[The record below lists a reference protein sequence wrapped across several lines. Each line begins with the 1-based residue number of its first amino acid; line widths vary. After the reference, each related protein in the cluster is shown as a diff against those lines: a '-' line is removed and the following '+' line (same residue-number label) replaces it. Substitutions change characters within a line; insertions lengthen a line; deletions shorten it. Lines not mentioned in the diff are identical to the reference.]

1 MDDAFDDPEYD
12 PFDQQSRKDGPTTIS
27 EESRENLSDNQTA
40 GDSGSDSVEVIIP
53 DDVSSI
59 LLDSEDLNEEEN
71 HDEVEEGVQSEDALS
86 ESAAMSLEDALD
98 DEDIEALFEE

>member
-12 PFDQQSRKDGPTTIS
+12 PFDQQSRKDGPKIVS
-27 EESRENLSDNQTA
+27 EEPRENLSDNQTA
-40 GDSGSDSVEVIIP
+40 EDIDSDSVKEIIP

-59 LLDSEDLNEEEN
+59 LLDSEELDEEEN
-71 HDEVEEGVQSEDALS
+71 LEEIEEEARSEDDLS
-86 ESAAMSLEDALD
+86 ESSAMSLEDALD